1 MKINTYR
8 GKQVNIRPFKR
19 ISFVTFKV
27 LQKKIIKSYLQSHKR
42 QDDKNS
48 THQGSYRDTE
58 LISRWMRPI
67 CPYHQ
72 LNQAETQPKK
82 TRSSDDKK
90 ECYKNICTHMHKT
103 PKQAKRFFKIT
114 CHDNLMSH
122 VDSHSNHIGT
132 TCEHNIRSFWITK
145 NLHKKI
151 VGDI

>member
-8 GKQVNIRPFKR
+8 GKQVNIRTFKR

-72 LNQAETQPKK
+72 LNQAEKQPKK
-82 TRSSDDKK
+82 K
-90 ECYKNICTHMHKT
+90 EVQMIRKNVIKTFVYICKT

-132 TCEHNIRSFWITK
+132 TCEHNICSFWITK